1 MRASFLGRS
10 FQFWKYRVS
19 HGELLVR
26 SPRDDAHP
34 RNIDLMFFDVEYV
47 DLPRFLPELE
57 IHDPE
62 EADMARAQERL
73 GKQAE
78 LRTVTI
84 LKSHERRYMVVAAVM
99 KVVESDM
106 DIFDSPFE

>member
-1 MRASFLGRS
+1 MKASFVGRS
-10 FQFWKYRVS
+10 FQFWRYRVS

-47 DLPRFLPELE
+47 DLPRFLHGLE
-57 IHDPE
+57 IDDPE
-62 EADMARAQERL
+62 DADMARAQERL
-73 GKQAE
+73 GKHVE

-84 LKSHERRYMVVAAVM
+84 LKSLERRYMVIAAVM

-106 DIFDSPFE
+106 DIFDNPFE

>member
-1 MRASFLGRS
+1 MKASFVGRS
-10 FQFWKYRVS
+10 FQFWQYHVS

-34 RNIDLMFFDVEYV
+34 RNIDLMFVGVEYV
-47 DLPRFLPELE
+47 DLPRHLPGLE
-57 IHDPE
+57 IDDPE
-62 EADMARAQERL
+62 DIDMARAQARL
-73 GKQAE
+73 GKHVE

-84 LKSHERRYMVVAAVM
+84 LKSHERRYMVIAAAM
-99 KVVESDM
+99 QIVENDM